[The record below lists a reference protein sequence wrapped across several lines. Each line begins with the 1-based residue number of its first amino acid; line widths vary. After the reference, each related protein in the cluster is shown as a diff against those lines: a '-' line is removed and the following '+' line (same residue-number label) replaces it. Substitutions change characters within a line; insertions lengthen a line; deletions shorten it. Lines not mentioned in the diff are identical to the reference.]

1 MTSCCIQAVY
11 TAACTGYRLDNNGKE
26 EYIPMIEQK
35 EPETPVQNI
44 KEKKK
49 GRGWAAWL
57 IIVAGSGALILLM
70 AFSITKGAAEIPL
83 TSVWDAL
90 FHFDGENTHHLIV
103 VDLRLPRVIASSLV
117 GAAFAVAGAV
127 MQGTTRNPLADSG
140 LLGLNAGAGFAL
152 SICFAFF
159 PGLGYMNIILC
170 SFLGAALGAGLVSG
184 VAALGRGGA
193 APMRLVL
200 AGAAVSA
207 LLAALSQGIALYFDV
222 AQNIM
227 FWTAGGVAGSNWEQI
242 KIMAPWVLLAL
253 LGAVI
258 LSRSISLL
266 SLGEDVAKGLGLN
279 TAIINALCSLVVL
292 ILAGAS
298 VAVVGSVGFVGLI
311 VPHLARYL
319 VGVDYRWII
328 PSSAVLGALLMVA
341 ADLGARMLN
350 PPFETPI
357 GVLTA
362 LVGVP
367 FFLYLSRKQRRAL

>member
-1 MTSCCIQAVY
+1 MNQPKEAV
-11 TAACTGYRLDNNGKE
+11 
-26 EYIPMIEQK
+26 Q
-35 EPETPVQNI
+35 PVQAI
-44 KEKKK
+44 KQKKK
-49 GRGWAAWL
+49 DRAWAAWL
-57 IIVAGSGALILLM
+57 IILCGGGLLVLLM
-70 AFSITKGAAEIPL
+70 AFSITKGAAGIPL
-83 TSVWDAL
+83 SSVWDAL
-90 FHFDGENTHHLIV
+90 FRFDAANTQHLIL
-103 VDLRLPRVIASSLV
+103 VDLRLPRVIASALV
-117 GAAFAVAGAV
+117 GAAFAVAGAI

-159 PGLGYMNIILC
+159 PGMGYMQIILF
-170 SFLGAALGAGLVSG
+170 SFSGAALGAGLVNGTAS
-184 VAALGRGGA
+184 LQRGGA
-193 APMRLVL
+193 TPMRLVL

-207 LLAALSQGIALYFDV
+207 LLAALSQGIALYFAV
-222 AQNIM
+222 AQDLM

-242 KIMAPWVLLAL
+242 KIMTPWILAAL
-253 LGAVI
+253 LGAI
-258 LSRSISLL
+258 ALSRSISLL

-279 TAIINALCSLVVL
+279 TAIVNALCSLIVL

-298 VAVVGSVGFVGLI
+298 VSVVGAVGFVGLI
-311 VPHLARYL
+311 IPHLARYL

-341 ADLGARMLN
+341 ANLGARMLN

>member
-1 MTSCCIQAVY
+1 MNQRSEQA
-11 TAACTGYRLDNNGKE
+11 
-26 EYIPMIEQK
+26 Q
-35 EPETPVQNI
+35 PVQDI
-44 KEKKK
+44 KQKKK
-49 GRGWAAWL
+49 GRAWAAWL
-57 IIVAGSGALILLM
+57 IIALGSGTLVLLM
-70 AFSITKGAAEIPL
+70 ALSITKGAASIPL
-83 TSVWDAL
+83 STVWDAL
-90 FHFDGENTHHLIV
+90 FRFDGESTHHLIV
-103 VDLRLPRVIASSLV
+103 VDLRLPRVIASALV
-117 GAAFAVAGAV
+117 GAAFAVAGAI
-127 MQGTTRNPLADSG
+127 MQGTTRNPMADSG

-159 PGLGYMNIILC
+159 PGLGYMNIILF
-170 SFLGAALGAGLVSG
+170 SFFGAALGAVLVNG
-184 VAALGRGGA
+184 VASMRHGGA
-193 APMRLVL
+193 TPMRLVL

-222 AQNIM
+222 ARDIM

-242 KIMAPWVLLAL
+242 KIMTPWILGAL
-253 LGAVI
+253 LGAI
-258 LSRSISLL
+258 ALSRSVSLL

-279 TAIINALCSLVVL
+279 TAIVNVLCSLVVL

-298 VAVVGSVGFVGLI
+298 VSVVGAVGFVGLI
-311 VPHLARYL
+311 IPHLARYL